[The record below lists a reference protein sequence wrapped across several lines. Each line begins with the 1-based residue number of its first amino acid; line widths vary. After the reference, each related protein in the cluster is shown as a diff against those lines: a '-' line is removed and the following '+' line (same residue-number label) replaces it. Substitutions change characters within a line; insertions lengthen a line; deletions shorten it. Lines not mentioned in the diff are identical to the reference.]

1 LKFVAVSLSLLFLL
15 SPVMALAQSQEY
27 QLIKTDRTES
37 FAFPYSAANRDFD
50 NPVVYNYDSPKG
62 PSWILSIANSL
73 EYAPDDNAKTVIR
86 IEEPAPS
93 EKFIE
98 VAMYGGDAMKYWVA
112 VNIPGTGYSRLYS
125 NDVNGWST
133 ESAISISHSASA
145 GLSVTDGKRIVI
157 DRFDTDGFTVG
168 SVSVYGKDE
177 ATSPV
182 NAQAG
187 DIRFDIL
194 FGSFEDSPL
203 YFIPAIATGGVGG
216 IIAIL
221 LIVKRRKPSD

>member
-1 LKFVAVSLSLLFLL
+1 MYAVSISLVLALLF
-15 SPVMALAQSQEY
+15 SPFIALAQSQEY
-27 QLIKTDRTES
+27 ELIKTDRSET
-37 FAFPYSAANRDFD
+37 FVFPYSAANRDLD
-50 NPVVYNYDSPKG
+50 DPLIYNYDSPKG
-62 PSWILSIANSL
+62 PSWILSIANNL
-73 EYAPDDNAKTVIR
+73 TYAADESAKTIIR
-86 IEEPAPS
+86 IKEPAPS

-98 VAMYGGDAMKYWVA
+98 IAMYGGDAMKFWIA
-112 VNIPGTGYSRLYS
+112 VNLPGTGYARLYS

-133 ESAISISHSASA
+133 ESAISISHAATA
-145 GLSVTDGKRIVI
+145 GLSITDGKRIII
-157 DRFDTDGFTVG
+157 DRFDMDGFNVG

-177 ATSPV
+177 TTSPA
-182 NAQAG
+182 NAHAG

-203 YFIPAIATGGVGG
+203 YLIPAIATGGIGG